1 MSRRIYEL
9 APYRLAIVAAGCIVA
24 FVWTIFPSPLTDRT
38 WLRRDLAATLY
49 LLANYFSVINETLKS
64 KLKGTGG
71 DRNVKGTPA
80 HHLAKHRVRLFGKL
94 MMLLPSLK
102 QHADFQR
109 WEPTI
114 GGKFPRELYEDI
126 IQRASRINSYLTLL
140 SYTIGG
146 GGKGTAGMTITDS
159 LDTATAASK
168 TNLASGTRIFDE
180 ANSCGWRDALAVLL
194 ANISPTQHS
203 IICTLTLLS
212 NALQSGHSIP
222 PHLKVPRPYELTRQL
237 EALGATMGNRDG
249 NGNGCSSDDAST
261 DATLDDLPSKKR
273 QPDRS
278 LLDTRNMTQAGYAEF
293 AVLQVCSLLVC
304 DDLDGIVESVSK
316 LVGVVDFSYCID
328 SSASTSTVGSA
339 SGSARASLLG
349 TECEER
355 GGKGKVD

>member
-1 MSRRIYEL
+1 MLCRIYEL
-9 APYRLAIVAAGCIVA
+9 APYRLAIVAAGCLVA

-126 IQRASRINSYLTLL
+126 IQRAARINSYLTLL

-237 EALGATMGNRDG
+237 EALGASMANRDA
-249 NGNGCSSDDAST
+249 NGNGSSSSSSDAST
-261 DATLDDLPSKKR
+261 DATLDEIPSKKR
-273 QPDRS
+273 QPDHS

-316 LVGVVDFSYCID
+316 LVGVVDFSYCVD
-328 SSASTSTVGSA
+328 PSSSNSSAS
-339 SGSARASLLG
+339 ASLLSNESEG
-349 TECEER
+349 R
-355 GGKGKVD
+355 GKGKVN